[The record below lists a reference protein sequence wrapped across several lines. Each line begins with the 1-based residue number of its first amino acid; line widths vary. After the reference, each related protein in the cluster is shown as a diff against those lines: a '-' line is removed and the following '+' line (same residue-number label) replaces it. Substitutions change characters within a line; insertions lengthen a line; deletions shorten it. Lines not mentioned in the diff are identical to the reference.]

1 VSRKAAIFWQV
12 IEKQRRCFM
21 AKNEKENKEIFKWH
35 GWASPV
41 GVGIFFVCCALTLL
55 LLAQTAISS
64 VESARRSVL
73 FEQMKAQ

>member
-1 VSRKAAIFWQV
+1 
-12 IEKQRRCFM
+12 M
-21 AKNEKENKEIFKWH
+21 AKNEKEKENKEIFKWH